1 MAGEEEMKIRI
12 SALMVMVL
20 GISGALFSASKLVAS
35 DQASDQSNNKAN
47 AQTSN
52 QAKTSQSKAP
62 IDYQAEGDRI
72 FTANCSRCHMA
83 PMIIPPR
90 ITGTV
95 IAHMRVR
102 ARLSKY
108 EQDVLLKFMA
118 P

>member
-1 MAGEEEMKIRI
+1 MKIRI
-12 SALMVMVL
+12 SALMIMVL

-35 DQASDQSNNKAN
+35 DQADQSNNKAN
-47 AQTSN
+47 TQTSD
-52 QAKTSQSKAP
+52 QAKTPPAKAP

-102 ARLSKY
+102 ARLSKHDQ
-108 EQDVLLKFMA
+108 EVLLKFMA